1 MLRSLALSLVAVLGV
16 TSVSFGQ
23 AASTTEYGITITQD
37 EIISA
42 IQESQEFWAGVRKH
56 VNSDKF
62 AVADAKLRAT
72 ATKFLKDVDAKLG
85 ERLFSSDPKVAQD
98 LLDFL
103 ANRLRKFAMYREVR
117 GVLGNDALL
126 CRVKEHWEMG
136 HRGVCL
142 KPEAEREAATKQLLS
157 EIESMLT
164 TAHVEPAKV
173 AKAMGVWKNLSHN
186 MDKLHNTGVGGMMQE
201 CETTIRLGDPKLKHL
216 LASVARA
223 ADWALIVKTDK
234 PIKTADFVAAW
245 ENCLKFDQQQAA
257 ATQKP
262 LK

>member
-16 TSVSFGQ
+16 TTASFGQ
-23 AASTTEYGITITQD
+23 AASTTEFGITITQD

-56 VNSDKF
+56 VTSDKF
-62 AVADAKLRAT
+62 AVADTKLRVAG
-72 ATKFLKDVDAKLG
+72 AKFLKDVDAKLG

-103 ANRLRKFAMYREVR
+103 AGRLRKFAMYREVR
-117 GVLGNDALL
+117 TILADDALL
-126 CRVKEHWEMG
+126 CRVKEHMEMG

-142 KPEAEREAATKQLLS
+142 KPEADRAAASKQLLA

-173 AKAMGVWKNLSHN
+173 AKTMAVWNNLSQN
-186 MDKLHNTGVGGMMQE
+186 MDKLHNTGVGAMMQE
-201 CETTIRLGDPKLKHL
+201 CETVIRLGDPKLKHFL
-216 LASVARA
+216 SSVARA
-223 ADWALIVKTDK
+223 ADWALIAKTDK
-234 PIKTADFVAAW
+234 PIKTADFIKAW
-245 ENCLKFDQQQAA
+245 ESCLKFDQQQAA
-257 ATQKP
+257 GQQKP